1 MFDIG
6 FWEFSLIA
14 IVALVVVGPEKLPEL
29 ARTVGKLMGRARRTM
44 RELKYELERDAEFEE
59 VKRLREEF
67 SKKHLDEI
75 GKTLDEPID
84 IDDTTPGIES
94 DDDQARKETTAPN

>member
-29 ARTVGKLMGRARRTM
+29 TRTVGKLIGRARRTM

-67 SKKHLDEI
+67 SKKHLDELE
-75 GKTLDEPID
+75 KTLDEPID
-84 IDDTTPGIES
+84 VDDKEPK
-94 DDDQARKETTAPN
+94 KETTTSN

>member
-1 MFDIG
+1 VFDIG

-29 ARTVGKLMGRARRTM
+29 TRTVGKLIGRARRTM

-67 SKKHLDEI
+67 SKKHLDELE
-75 GKTLDEPID
+75 KTLDEPID
-84 IDDTTPGIES
+84 VDDKEPK
-94 DDDQARKETTAPN
+94 KETTASN